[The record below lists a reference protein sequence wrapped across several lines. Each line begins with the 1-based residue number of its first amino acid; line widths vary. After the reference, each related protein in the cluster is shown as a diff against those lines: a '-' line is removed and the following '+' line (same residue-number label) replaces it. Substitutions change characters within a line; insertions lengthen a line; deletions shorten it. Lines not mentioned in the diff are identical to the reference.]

1 MFTVVYARLGD
12 IRVNA
17 KRLGSTAKWRARL
30 ARLSDCASG
39 RAFTGVFLLCI
50 FAVNPLFAQTPAI
63 SERLPQSTLF
73 YMQWRGKSFLAD
85 ADKKNHVLQLLE
97 DPDFEP
103 VRQALGKN
111 FLQWQ
116 QKNSTTAPELKLA
129 DLISLLDNPAAF
141 GFIASPQT
149 PGVGAANPSQLAS
162 LFFVYDA
169 TGKADLVLKLK
180 AMAQASSKTKPS
192 ISTYT
197 FGGSTIE
204 VRTENPNDAANPN
217 TTYSTRS
224 GNYFLVTTQKDAI
237 QDLVTRF
244 GSSAKPNSSVME
256 LPEYQAIRPY
266 IGKDAAVEYFV
277 HLPDPDKWIP
287 ADQKDQPMAK
297 FIRTV
302 HLEKI
307 HVAGGGISFA
317 GDATRAHGAILGDT
331 SAGSFFDIAGA
342 STTTFRT
349 QPIVGTGPYFSISK
363 FDFGALYQTIRTG
376 AVAAMTPQQSAGLL
390 GAEAM
395 AQGFLG
401 MSVSDALQLFTG
413 EFGNRISFAEDGES
427 QQLYALTVQKP
438 QDVLRLLRAA
448 FAKMI
453 AAEDTSGDTTY
464 LDFSYPY
471 KDPESG
477 QQRRSFYYVAV
488 TPQFIIMGPRKTMV
502 RDAVGRISGKS
513 SAETSS
519 TNSVVV
525 DPEFVRLRALL
536 PEKLSGIGGS
546 DLTRIPWD
554 KIIARFIE
562 QMESAKQSN
571 QNNPPT
577 VEMLRLIKPGLV
589 NRHLKA
595 SANGW
600 WKDPGGIYFD
610 YYLQ

>member
-1 MFTVVYARLGD
+1 MGD

-17 KRLGSTAKWRARL
+17 KRLNSVERSRGPL
-30 ARLSDCASG
+30 ALLYEYGSG
-39 RAFTGVFLLCI
+39 RAFTGVFLLCL
-50 FAVNPLFAQTPAI
+50 FAVSPLFAQTPAI

-73 YMQWRGKSFLAD
+73 YMQWRGKSFLGD

-103 VRQALGKN
+103 VRQALAKN

-116 QKNSTTAPELKLA
+116 QKNSSGAPALKLS

-141 GFIASPQT
+141 GFMAGPPTS
-149 PGVGAANPSQLAS
+149 GVGPGNPSHLAS

-180 AMAQASSKTKPS
+180 VLAQASSKTKPA

-217 TTYSTRS
+217 TTYSTRA

-244 GSSAKPNSSVME
+244 SSAAKPTSSVMD

-297 FIRTV
+297 FIRSV

-307 HVAGGGISFA
+307 HVAGGGISFT
-317 GDATRAHGAILGDT
+317 GEATRAHGAILGDT

-342 STTTFRT
+342 STTTFQT
-349 QPIVGTGPYFSISK
+349 QPMVATGPYFSISK

-376 AVAAMTPQQSAGLL
+376 ALAAMTPQQSAGLL

-413 EFGNRISFAEDGES
+413 EFGDRISFAEDGES
-427 QQLYALTVQKP
+427 QQLYVLTIQKP

-464 LDFSYPY
+464 LDFSYPF
-471 KDPESG
+471 KDPETG
-477 QQRRSFYYVAV
+477 QQRRSLYYVAV
-488 TPQFIIMGPRKTMV
+488 TPQFILMGPRKAMV
-502 RDAVGRISGKS
+502 RDAVARISGKTPAGTS
-513 SAETSS
+513 SA
-519 TNSVVV
+519 NSVVS
-525 DPEFVRLRALL
+525 DPEFVRLRSLL

-546 DLTRIPWD
+546 DLTNIPWD
-554 KIIARFIE
+554 KIIARFVE

-577 VEMLRLIKPGLV
+577 AELLRLIKPGFV

-600 WKDPGGIYFD
+600 WKDSSGIYFD

>member
-1 MFTVVYARLGD
+1 M
-12 IRVNA
+12 
-17 KRLGSTAKWRARL
+17 
-30 ARLSDCASG
+30 
-39 RAFTGVFLLCI
+39 FLLSI
-50 FAVNPLFAQTPAI
+50 FAVDPLFAQTPSI

-73 YMQWRGKSFLAD
+73 YMQWRGKSFLGD
-85 ADKKNHVLQLLE
+85 ADKKNHVIQLIE

-103 VRQALGKN
+103 VRQALAKN

-116 QKNSTTAPELKLA
+116 QKNGSAAPTLQLA

-141 GFIASPQT
+141 GFIAGPQT
-149 PGVGAANPSQLAS
+149 SGVGPSNPSHLAS

-169 TGKADLVLKLK
+169 TGKAELVLKLK
-180 AMAQASSKTKPS
+180 ALAQANSKTKPA

-197 FGGSTIE
+197 FGSSTIE

-217 TTYSTRS
+217 TTYSTRA

-237 QDLVTRF
+237 EDLVIRF
-244 GSSAKPNSSVME
+244 SSAAKPNSSVMD

-287 ADQKDQPMAK
+287 AGQKDQPMAK
-297 FIRTV
+297 FIRSV

-317 GDATRAHGAILGDT
+317 GEATRAHGAILGDT
-331 SAGSFFDIAGA
+331 SAGSLFDIAGP
-342 STTTFRT
+342 STAIFQT
-349 QPIVGTGPYFSISK
+349 QPIVDTGAYFSISK
-363 FDFGALYQTIRTG
+363 FDFASLYQTVRTG

-413 EFGNRISFAEDGES
+413 EFGDRISFAEDGES
-427 QQLYALTVQKP
+427 QQLYALTIQKP

-464 LDFSYPY
+464 LDFSYPF
-471 KDPESG
+471 KDPETG
-477 QQRRSFYYVAV
+477 QQRRSSYYVAV
-488 TPQFIIMGPRKTMV
+488 TPKFIIMGPRKAMV
-502 RDAVGRISGKS
+502 RGAVARIGGKATAAAAS
-513 SAETSS
+513 PD
-519 TNSVVV
+519 SVIT
-525 DPEFVRLRALL
+525 DPEFARLRSLL

-546 DLTRIPWD
+546 NLARIPWD

-577 VEMLRLIKPGLV
+577 AELLRLIKPGLV

-600 WKDPGGIYFD
+600 WKDSGGIYFD
-610 YYLQ
+610 YYIQ